1 MMKLLLSL
9 TLIWALSSTGE
20 ALVCQ
25 TCTTSACNVTVPLKC
40 SSETMCIT
48 AALEVTSEQQIIKGC
63 ASSSVCPAIGFHTYS
78 INLGG
83 SSALVYAFCCDT
95 DNCNS
100 ATLPFP
106 AVPAA
111 NSLQCY
117 SCDTSDCNNPLQCKG
132 TEDRCFQTSDV
143 TVFKCVRQNYLK
155 RKREQVEWHVKKTI
169 EILKLGVKEQDPN
182 AGQGKGEYL
191 ITRVTINRHTVFK
204 RKNKQYPTLRKLKS
218 NTPKYTTTAFRCRQN
233 KHNSCCRLPENGV
246 TNIYFNPFNIVHD
259 EYYEYYSSQTVV
271 LTDVEASAGML

>member
-132 TEDRCFQTSDV
+132 TEDRCFQTSVRFRSTNVAVLGCASTNMCAAAADLGQLPFLPSV
-143 TVFKCVRQNYLK
+143 GNMGPTCCTTNLCNTLTSAASDACCTRAAMIHLLIGLLVF
-155 RKREQVEWHVKKTI
+155 
-169 EILKLGVKEQDPN
+169 
-182 AGQGKGEYL
+182 
-191 ITRVTINRHTVFK
+191 
-204 RKNKQYPTLRKLKS
+204 TL
-218 NTPKYTTTAFRCRQN
+218 Y
-233 KHNSCCRLPENGV
+233 
-246 TNIYFNPFNIVHD
+246 
-259 EYYEYYSSQTVV
+259 
-271 LTDVEASAGML
+271 